1 MAASAATAAEGGQDW
16 LSDLQEQSRKKEARL
31 QAQATM
37 LAEQPRAMIGLRISI
52 QSKSSDTMIN
62 AVILAWDDV
71 GNHQLRY
78 PNGQVLWV
86 DLALRHFELE
96 PVVPIEEAAAML
108 AEDPEA
114 LVGMRLTLQTTTKV
128 KQKARHRGGG
138 GGRGGGGAAAVQS
151 EFRSLVTW
159 LPGCVI
165 DYEAPRHQLEL
176 ENEQVL
182 WLDLH
187 KRQFRL
193 LEDVLDTDDEED
205 ETEMKELDLTGEGT
219 SDEAHSRLLGGGD
232 GEDED
237 DGDLVEPA
245 APQPSVWQIGPFKF
259 SFNVG

>member
-1 MAASAATAAEGGQDW
+1 MAASAAAGEGGQDW

-31 QAQATM
+31 QAQTTM

-62 AVILAWDDV
+62 AVVLAWDDV

-86 DLALRHFELE
+86 DLAHRHFELE

-128 KQKARHRGGG
+128 KQKARRRGGG
-138 GGRGGGGAAAVQS
+138 GGSSGTAAVQS

-182 WLDLH
+182 WLDLR

-219 SDEAHSRLLGGGD
+219 SDEAHSRLLGD

-237 DGDLVEPA
+237 EDDLVEPA